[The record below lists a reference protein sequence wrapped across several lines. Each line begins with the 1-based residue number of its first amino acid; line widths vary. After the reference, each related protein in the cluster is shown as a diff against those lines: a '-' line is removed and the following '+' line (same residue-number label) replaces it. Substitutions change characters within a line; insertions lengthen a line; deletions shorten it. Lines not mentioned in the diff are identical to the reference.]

1 MAKLRDTDTLQ
12 TLADAELED
21 WFVWDLL
28 ATTALEKAG
37 YDRLTA
43 IRLLAEAIAELS
55 SRDEATLPKPVVSSP
70 APSGRNNR

>member
-1 MAKLRDTDTLQ
+1 MHQ
-12 TLADAELED
+12 SIESLANAELED

-43 IRLLAEAIAELS
+43 IRLLAQAIAELS
-55 SRDEATLPKPVVSSP
+55 SREDSALPKP
-70 APSGRNNR
+70 A